1 MTAEHPTPGM
11 PGAVRQLLKQLQW
24 REDMGDCFLV
34 PDAAGRRVLVVP
46 ELRVGGP
53 LARSHAYAQSTIAA
67 AMEADYLEFPGP
79 SRPVAF
85 GWRRDGDGHEGQQ
98 IRLTPTGWRAL
109 GHEDG
114 RNPMLKARGLQS

>member
-1 MTAEHPTPGM
+1 MTDHPTPEM

-24 REDMGDCFLV
+24 RDDMGDCFLV

-53 LARSHAYAQSTIAA
+53 LARSHAYAQSTITAA
-67 AMEADYLEFPGP
+67 QAAGYLDFPGAP
-79 SRPVAF
+79 RPISF
-85 GWRRDGDGHEGQQ
+85 GWRRDGDGDQGQQ
-98 IRLTPTGWRAL
+98 IRLSPDGWRAL

-114 RNPMLKARGLQS
+114 SNPMLKAREPKT